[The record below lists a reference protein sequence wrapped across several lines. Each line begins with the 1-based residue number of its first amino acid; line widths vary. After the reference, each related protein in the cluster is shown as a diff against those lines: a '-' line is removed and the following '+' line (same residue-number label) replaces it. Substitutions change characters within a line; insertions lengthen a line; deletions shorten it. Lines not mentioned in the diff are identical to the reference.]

1 MPKNITKQL
10 LSDARR
16 GIISYDE
23 LLCVCLERLE
33 SISEVD
39 LYQMALDEGF
49 IQVQRVEQEEDKFEA
64 ELNKLDATQRII
76 EKVLRRYGE

>member
-1 MPKNITKQL
+1 MPKNIAKQL

-23 LLCVCLERLE
+23 LLGVCLERLE

-49 IQVQRVEQEEDKFEA
+49 IQVQHAEQEEDKFEA
-64 ELNKLDATQRII
+64 ELKKLDATQRII